1 MPSHHFISYSSADA
15 QDFALRLCDTLA
27 AGPPS
32 FPVWLDK
39 RKLQAGEDWDAQ
51 IVEAIKTCVSMLFVM
66 TRDSVEDESVCKN
79 EWVSALSYKKLIVA
93 IKLHHDAELPFRLA
107 SRRFIDFTGE
117 FEPALAR
124 LRERLQC
131 LDSPAGTLRTL
142 KDRRAD
148 AQRDLRRTADP
159 TQQARIQDE
168 LALLEQ
174 QIADQQRI
182 VDNPQAAA
190 QRVEQSIVRGL
201 ERERQPEQPVAGAA
215 RSKFINLPPAPPPK
229 PPVGMLCE
237 GGQHILGAIAA
248 YRAARAI
255 NKNAGVIARVL
266 RLFDTL
272 ALADSAG
279 LLAGVRPTAGG

>member
-124 LRERLQC
+124 LRERLQW
-131 LDSPAGTLRTL
+131 LDSPAGTADWSASASPSSRWPARRAASSSTCRPHRRRSRPSACCARAASTSLVRSRPTGRRGRSTRMPASSRASYGCSTRWRWRTAPGCWPEYGPQPVGSWR
-142 KDRRAD
+142 RRAD
-148 AQRDLRRTADP
+148 ALRIR
-159 TQQARIQDE
+159 R
-168 LALLEQ
+168 
-174 QIADQQRI
+174 
-182 VDNPQAAA
+182 
-190 QRVEQSIVRGL
+190 
-201 ERERQPEQPVAGAA
+201 
-215 RSKFINLPPAPPPK
+215 
-229 PPVGMLCE
+229 
-237 GGQHILGAIAA
+237 
-248 YRAARAI
+248 
-255 NKNAGVIARVL
+255 
-266 RLFDTL
+266 
-272 ALADSAG
+272 
-279 LLAGVRPTAGG
+279 LAGGHQ

>member
-66 TRDSVEDESVCKN
+66 TSDSVEDESVCKN

-124 LRERLQC
+124 LRERLQW

-148 AQRDLRRTADP
+148 AQRDLRRTAEA
-159 TQQARIQDE
+159 ARRHAVRGRPAHPWCDRG
-168 LALLEQ
+168 LPGGAG
-174 QIADQQRI
+174 DQQECRRHRARPT
-182 VDNPQAAA
+182 VVRHAGAGGQRRAAGRSTA
-190 QRVEQSIVRGL
+190 HSRW
-201 ERERQPEQPVAGAA
+201 VAG
-215 RSKFINLPPAPPPK
+215 
-229 PPVGMLCE
+229 
-237 GGQHILGAIAA
+237 GAELMH
-248 YRAARAI
+248 YVF
-255 NKNAGVIARVL
+255 G
-266 RLFDTL
+266 
-272 ALADSAG
+272 
-279 LLAGVRPTAGG
+279 